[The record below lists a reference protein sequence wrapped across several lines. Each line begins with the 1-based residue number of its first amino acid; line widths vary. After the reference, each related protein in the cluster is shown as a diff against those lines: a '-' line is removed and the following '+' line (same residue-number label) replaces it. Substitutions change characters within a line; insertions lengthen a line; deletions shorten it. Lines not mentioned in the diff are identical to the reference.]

1 MTCRLTT
8 RMAKLGFDL
17 QEAVVNIYALMLQ
30 LLGEHPAPPGHR
42 NKEHPAP
49 TGQHDHGYP
58 APTENPNN

>member
-1 MTCRLTT
+1 
-8 RMAKLGFDL
+8 MAKLGFDL

-30 LLGEHPAPPGHR
+30 LLGEHPAPTGHR